1 MAGRSCNILN
11 NFISIFSEGQVL
23 RDAIDALSFLMLQV
37 FINTSCLEKLM
48 AIRVKYMLVVC
59 KEAPSSVPELVLCT
73 SANNKEMLC
82 KLHDAAMPGSDT
94 LKYLVQFDSLQTSST
109 WVQSWSEVLTCD
121 SVEEVVVKI
130 EQQIGTSPS
139 SLGSFASLRSSEKA
153 KDEKN
158 EKHEKLEKEASEPD
172 AEAER
177 GDHVGCEKTDT
188 TISSVMSLEELHK
201 YRDQQCILDCAP
213 KNFFEDSVEAK
224 ALGLERFCAS
234 SMVQFQKKLEAAVWE
249 FFQDLSRGDDH
260 ILVDFRAAKK
270 DAVTVK
276 LPAPT
281 PTTMALPFVGPLSTT
296 KTPKNIKFCTVFG
309 VDFYINPCGEDLQT
323 AEVLVPAWY
332 CRPVTK
338 ADQAYFAVSTVTVGV
353 TLKASTSSLASVSV
367 LSFAPPEADRAG
379 DDCKYCKLEC
389 SIQML
394 NPLADINHK
403 LEADLKKNKEK
414 AEKSTRNC
422 INSSVK
428 QAQKAAA
435 AKKKTNKRKRGAEE
449 AGAEGENADP
459 NGGGENAAVDWAAR
473 LQKAE
478 EDQLKI
484 DALVNEA
491 VNACK
496 KPSAI
501 PITRLCSDSERVQ
514 NSSRAMLLQSV
525 LREKQDAEKKAAAE
539 VVKTHA
545 AAALPGKLGAMAAVQ
560 AFERDGVLGGK
571 GKKKA
576 KAGGENSAAAAAEN
590 VMKLGKHVLK

>member
-1 MAGRSCNILN
+1 
-11 NFISIFSEGQVL
+11 
-23 RDAIDALSFLMLQV
+23 
-37 FINTSCLEKLM
+37 M

-59 KEAPSSVPELVLCT
+59 KEAPSSVPELVLGT

-82 KLHDAAMPGSDT
+82 KLHDDATPGTVT

-109 WVQSWSEVLTCD
+109 WVQSWSDVLTCD
-121 SVEEVVVKI
+121 SAQEAMIKI
-130 EQQIGTSPS
+130 QQQIGTPPS
-139 SLGSFASLRSSEKA
+139 LLSSFATAGVRSSAESKSADEKGE
-153 KDEKN
+153 KDEKM
-158 EKHEKLEKEASEPD
+158 EKEEVCD
-172 AEAER
+172 AEPGGE
-177 GDHVGCEKTDT
+177 DHDICDQPD
-188 TISSVMSLEELHK
+188 TISSVMSLERLQK
-201 YRDQQCILDCAP
+201 YRDQRCILDCAP
-213 KNFFEDSVEAK
+213 KNFFEESVEAK
-224 ALGLERFCAS
+224 ALGLKSFCAA

-249 FFQDLSRGDDH
+249 FFQDHSRGDDQ

-281 PTTMALPFVGPLSTT
+281 PTSMALPFVGPLSTT
-296 KTPKNIKFCTVFG
+296 KTPKSIKFCTVFG

-338 ADQAYFAVSTVTVGV
+338 ADQAYFGVSTVTVEV
-353 TLKASTSSLASVSV
+353 VLSAWNSSLASVSV
-367 LSFAPPEADRAG
+367 LPAQPPEVDG
-379 DDCKYCKLEC
+379 DVYKYFKLAC

-394 NPLADINHK
+394 NPLADINQK

-422 INSSVK
+422 INTSVK
-428 QAQKAAA
+428 QAQKAAT

-449 AGAEGENADP
+449 VGAEVENVNANVDGENAS
-459 NGGGENAAVDWAAR
+459 VDWAAK
-473 LQKAE
+473 LKKAE
-478 EDQLKI
+478 EDQQKI
-484 DALVNEA
+484 DALVIEA

-525 LREKQDAEKKAAAE
+525 LREKQDAERKAAAE
-539 VVKTHA
+539 VVKTQA
-545 AAALPGKLGAMAAVQ
+545 AAAFPGKLGAMAAVQ

-571 GKKKA
+571 GKKKN